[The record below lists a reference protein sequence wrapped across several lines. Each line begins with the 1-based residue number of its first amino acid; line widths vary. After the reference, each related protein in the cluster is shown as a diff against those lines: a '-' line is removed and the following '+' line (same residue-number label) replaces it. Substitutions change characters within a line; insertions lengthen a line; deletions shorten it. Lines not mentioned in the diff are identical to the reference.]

1 MTACTVPEK
10 GCISRQFQFDTALSE
25 TEKHLLNQ
33 LEQPVRS
40 YPAGARLSDAGNP
53 AGRFFTLIS
62 GWAYAVRTLPDG
74 QRQVLDIFL
83 PGQIIGLREINFED
97 NLSEFRAL
105 TEVEACPFP
114 KKRLTDIFQQTPRLA
129 ELFFMTLAREQSLLI
144 ERVVN
149 MGRRDAAE
157 RLAHFIIE
165 IHLRLNP
172 PDNRFLL
179 PMNQSMIGDTL
190 GLSSVHV
197 SRTLKYLS
205 DAGFIDKHDQQ
216 IHILDYPA
224 LAELAAFDQRY
235 LHRDQSWLS
244 TG

>member
-1 MTACTVPEK
+1 MTACTAPEK
-10 GCISRQFQFDTALSE
+10 GCISRQFQLDTELSE

-33 LEQPVRS
+33 LEQPARC
-40 YPAGARLSDAGNP
+40 YPAGSLLTDADNH
-53 AGRFFTLIS
+53 AGRFFTLLS
-62 GWAYAVRTLPDG
+62 GWACTVRTLPDG

-83 PGQIIGLREINFED
+83 PGQIIGLREITFEN

-105 TEVEACPFP
+105 TDVEACPFP
-114 KKRLTDIFQQTPRLA
+114 KTRLTDIFQQTPRLT

-144 ERVVN
+144 ERIVN

-165 IHLRLNP
+165 INLRLNP
-172 PDNRFLL
+172 EDHYFTL

-205 DAGFIDKHDQQ
+205 DQGLIDKQDQQ
-216 IHILDYPA
+216 IHIKDYPA
-224 LAELAAFDQRY
+224 LVRLAGFDQRY
-235 LHRDQSWLS
+235 LHSDQAWLS
-244 TG
+244 AS